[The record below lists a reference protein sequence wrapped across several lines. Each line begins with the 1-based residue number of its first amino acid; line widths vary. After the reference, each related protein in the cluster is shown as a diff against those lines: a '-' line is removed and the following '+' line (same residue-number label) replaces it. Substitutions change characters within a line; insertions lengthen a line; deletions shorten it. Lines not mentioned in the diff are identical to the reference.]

1 MALLRP
7 ARELPEV
14 QVAAVAARDPQR
26 AAAFAKKHDIPRVH
40 PSYDELLADPGIEA
54 IYNPLPN
61 SHHCVW
67 TIRALEAGKDV
78 LCEKPVASNAREAK
92 RMADTAE
99 KTILRSGELGTIR
112 FVEASMCVP
121 LLRPRDIRFNLAL
134 AGGAGMDVG
143 CYAVNL
149 VRFIAEAEPEVT
161 DARARL
167 ARPGVDRWIQAD
179 LRFPDGATGRV
190 TASLLATT
198 LLRVEAHVRGDAGEM
213 RVQNPFLPQIYHR
226 LKVRTPRGTRV
237 EQVHGDSSYTHQL
250 RAFAKAV
257 RAGAALATD
266 GRDGVANMQV
276 IDSIYEAAGLV
287 PRGQYR
293 ASGPCPLANGGS
305 ARPGLRF
312 SGRRSGRDRACAPRT
327 RAGAPPCAARAPRDA
342 ARSVALPPRGAGRSA
357 PSTSAS
363 PGL

>member
-99 KTILRSGELGTIR
+99 KTGRILVEAFHYRYHPLAARMQEILRSGELGTIR

-287 PRGQYR
+287 PRGQ
-293 ASGPCPLANGGS
+293 
-305 ARPGLRF
+305 
-312 SGRRSGRDRACAPRT
+312 
-327 RAGAPPCAARAPRDA
+327 
-342 ARSVALPPRGAGRSA
+342 
-357 PSTSAS
+357 
-363 PGL
+363 

>member
-1 MALLRP
+1 LLRP

-14 QVAAVAARDPQR
+14 QVVAVAARDPQR

-40 PSYDELLADPGIEA
+40 PSYEELLADPGIEA

-78 LCEKPVASNAREAK
+78 LCEKPVASTAREAK

-99 KTILRSGELGTIR
+99 KTGRILVEAFHYRYHPLAARMQEILRTIR

-276 IDSIYEAAGLV
+276 IDSIYEAAGLA
-287 PRGQYR
+287 PRGQ
-293 ASGPCPLANGGS
+293 
-305 ARPGLRF
+305 
-312 SGRRSGRDRACAPRT
+312 
-327 RAGAPPCAARAPRDA
+327 
-342 ARSVALPPRGAGRSA
+342 
-357 PSTSAS
+357 
-363 PGL
+363 